1 LEEQKTNK
9 QLQDELEEARYQLE
23 EANELIEAIRSGD
36 VDALLIKSDEGHQ
49 LYTLEN
55 ADITYRIFIEQMNE
69 GAALLNA
76 DRSIQYCNSRFAEW
90 VGMPLEKVIGKDF
103 TQLVATDDFTHCI
116 ELLNDARYKNTKGEL
131 SLKGQRVVEMPVSVS
146 LTMLKTKEAPS
157 LSLILT
163 DLTAQKKAQRLLKHQ
178 NTLLEEAQAETK
190 RLNAYLEQKVAERT
204 KELYANQQRLALM
217 LETMAEGVG
226 ITDANGQ
233 MTYAN
238 PMAQRILGLK
248 QNAILERTYDDPQWQ
263 NLRLDGSP
271 LPSHEHPMAVMLTTG
286 QPVYDCEI
294 AVQPP
299 DKERFY
305 ISINAAPVKDDDGN
319 IVAGIGTFMDVTNRR
334 KAIQQKDEFISVAS
348 HELRTPI
355 TSLKAS
361 LQLLQRMKDNP
372 NLKMLPLL
380 IEQSNKSLNKVSV
393 LINDL
398 LNATKLTEGQ
408 LLLNKSAFKIG
419 DLVQNCCHHIRVE
432 GVYQLMSTGDDN
444 LYVYADSGKIDQVL
458 DNFVNNAVKYAP
470 HSKEIQIN
478 FERIDNMVKIS
489 VTDFGMGIPPEKVP
503 YLFERYYRVDTG
515 GHQYSGLGLGLYIC
529 SEIIKKHD
537 GQVGATSELGKGS
550 TFWFTLPM
558 AV

>member
-1 LEEQKTNK
+1 MQKTYE
-9 QLQDELEEARYQLE
+9 QLQEELEEARFQLE

-69 GAALLNA
+69 GAVLLNA
-76 DRSIQYCNSRFAEW
+76 DRTVQYCNSRFAEW
-90 VGMPLEKVIGKDF
+90 VCMPLEKVMGKDF
-103 TQLVATDDFTHCI
+103 LQLVSPHDAVKCTD
-116 ELLNDARYKNTKGEL
+116 LLNAAQLSNVKGEL
-131 SLKGQRVVEMPVSVS
+131 SLKGQREAEMPLSAS
-146 LTMLKTKEAPS
+146 LTMLTTKNDRS

-163 DLTAQKKAQRLLKHQ
+163 DLSEQKEAQHQ
-178 NTLLEEAQAETK
+178 LRIKNKQLEEAQKETQ
-190 RLNAYLEQKVAERT
+190 RLNAHLEQTVAERT

-226 ITDANGQ
+226 ITDAQGQ
-233 MTYAN
+233 LTYAN

-248 QNAILERTYDDPQWQ
+248 ESTILERTFDDPQWQ
-263 NLRLDGSP
+263 NLRLDGTP
-271 LPSHEHPMAVMLTTG
+271 LPREEHPMAVMLTTG
-286 QPVYDCEI
+286 QPVYDFEI
-294 AVQPP
+294 GVQPP

-305 ISINAAPVKDDDGN
+305 ISINAAPVKDAEGN
-319 IVAGIGTFMDVTNRR
+319 IIAGIGTFMDVTNRR

-361 LQLLQRMKDNP
+361 LQLLLRMKDNP
-372 NLKMLPLL
+372 NPVMMPKL

-408 LLLNKSAFKIG
+408 LMLDKSTFKIG
-419 DLVQNCCHHIRVE
+419 ALVKDCCHHIRVD
-432 GVYQLMSTGDDN
+432 GVYDLNSTGDDN
-444 LYVYADSGKIDQVL
+444 LIVHADAGKIDQVL

-470 HSKEIQIN
+470 NSK
-478 FERIDNMVKIS
+478 RIDISYIKVDTMVRVS
-489 VTDFGMGIPPEKVP
+489 VTDYGQGISPEKLP

-529 SEIIKKHD
+529 SEIIKKH
-537 GQVGATSELGKGS
+537 GGEIGATSELGKGS
-550 TFWFTLPM
+550 TFWFTLPL
-558 AV
+558 AG

>member
-1 LEEQKTNK
+1 MEEQKTNK

-36 VDALLIKSDEGHQ
+36 VDALLIKSNEGHQ

-103 TQLVATDDFTHCI
+103 TQLVATDDITHCI

>member
-1 LEEQKTNK
+1 MERQKTIEELKN
-9 QLQDELEEARYQLE
+9 ELEEARYQLE

-36 VDALLIKSDEGHQ
+36 VDALLIKSNDGHQ

-55 ADITYRIFIEQMNE
+55 ADITYRFFIEQMNE

-76 DRSIQYCNSRFAEW
+76 DRTIQYCNSRFAEW
-90 VGMPLEKVIGKDF
+90 VGIPLEKVIGKDF
-103 TQLVATDDFTHCI
+103 TQLVSADDSLRCI
-116 ELLNDARYKNTKGEL
+116 SLLDDARFNNTKGEL
-131 SLKGQRVVEMPVSVS
+131 TLKGQRSVEMPVSVS
-146 LTMLKTKEAPS
+146 LAMLSTKDAPS

-163 DLTAQKKAQRLLKHQ
+163 DLTEQKEAQRLLKHQ
-178 NTLLEEAQAETK
+178 NALLEEAQAETQ
-190 RLNAYLEQKVAERT
+190 RLNADLEQKVADRT
-204 KELYANQQRLALM
+204 KELYENQQRLALM

-226 ITDANGQ
+226 ITDANGK

-248 QNAILERTYDDPQWQ
+248 QSTILERTYDDPQWQ

-271 LPSHEHPMAVMLTTG
+271 LPSHEHPMAIMLTTG
-286 QPVYDCEI
+286 QPVYDFEI
-294 AVQPP
+294 GVQPP
-299 DKERFY
+299 DQDRFY
-305 ISINAAPVKDDDGN
+305 ISINAAPVKDEDGN

-372 NLKMLPLL
+372 NPKMLPVL

-408 LLLNKSAFKIG
+408 LLLDKSVFQIG
-419 DLVQNCCHHIRVE
+419 DLVKNCCHHIRID
-432 GVYQLMSTGDDN
+432 GVYELQTNGDDD
-444 LYVYADSGKIDQVL
+444 LKVYADAGKIDQVL

-470 HSKEIQIN
+470 NSKKIQIGYQKV
-478 FERIDNMVKIS
+478 DDMVKVS
-489 VTDFGMGIPPEKVP
+489 VTDFGMGIPPEKLP

-537 GQVGATSELGKGS
+537 GQIGATSEMGKGS
-550 TFWFTLPM
+550 TFWFTLPF
-558 AV
+558 AG